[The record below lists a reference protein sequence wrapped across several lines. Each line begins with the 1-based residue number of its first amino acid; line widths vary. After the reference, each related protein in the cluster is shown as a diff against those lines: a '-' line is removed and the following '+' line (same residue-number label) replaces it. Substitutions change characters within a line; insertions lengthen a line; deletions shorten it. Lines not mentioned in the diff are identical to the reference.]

1 MIIVRQEIKKSR
13 ITGGRNCKG
22 KWATGCKLHGKSCNG
37 MIFSTRLVAQQKCG
51 KYNPILNKVL
61 SEAAVTFLDYKE
73 LGFFQVGYCNF
84 EFV

>member
-1 MIIVRQEIKKSR
+1 
-13 ITGGRNCKG
+13 
-22 KWATGCKLHGKSCNG
+22 